1 MDKHDNSE
9 EKDWVHQMFQ
19 LYMVHWVLGTCI
31 HVLLAFDPYLQ
42 NEHCKSICTFLLGLM
57 LGCNAVILFEYI
69 RGVFVDGQNSNTFL
83 SVLYY
88 LLMLFGTLVWL
99 IVISIIINIRE
110 AYQKE
115 NKEKKKRLD
124 FIYGMQGV
132 RFDSINNTSATT
144 NCAICFED
152 Y

>member
-1 MDKHDNSE
+1 MIVIMRVVASNVDRIKMDKHDNSE

-83 SVLYY
+83 SVFLEFV
-88 LLMLFGTLVWL
+88 LRAV
-99 IVISIIINIRE
+99 
-110 AYQKE
+110 
-115 NKEKKKRLD
+115 
-124 FIYGMQGV
+124 
-132 RFDSINNTSATT
+132 
-144 NCAICFED
+144 
-152 Y
+152 

>member
-1 MDKHDNSE
+1 
-9 EKDWVHQMFQ
+9 
-19 LYMVHWVLGTCI
+19 
-31 HVLLAFDPYLQ
+31 
-42 NEHCKSICTFLLGLM
+42 
-57 LGCNAVILFEYI
+57 
-69 RGVFVDGQNSNTFL
+69 
-83 SVLYY
+83 
-88 LLMLFGTLVWL
+88 MLFGTLVWL

-132 RFDSINNTSATT
+132 RFDSINNNSATT